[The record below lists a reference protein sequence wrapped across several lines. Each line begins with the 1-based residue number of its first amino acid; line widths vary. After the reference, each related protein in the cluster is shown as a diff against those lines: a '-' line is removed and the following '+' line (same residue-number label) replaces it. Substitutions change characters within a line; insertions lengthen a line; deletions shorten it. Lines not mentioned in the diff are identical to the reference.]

1 MRGSFTLEHDAS
13 KGTATANRVLGF
25 TSVFQGYT
33 TGLARPLIWVESRAE
48 ASVFNQK
55 HNTMIRY
62 IPCLLILFLLLGCTH
77 KIDEEHPKGEPDLG
91 ALERQIQL
99 RLREYE
105 SYLRKGD
112 SLALGNMYT
121 EDAEI
126 IPSTVGRENI
136 IKVFGSMIRDSIT
149 GSSFKTTK
157 LWGDDLLLVEDG
169 TGTWSHTNGTVVS
182 RGRYL
187 LVWKKED
194 GKWKILRDTWFPD
207 RN

>member
-1 MRGSFTLEHDAS
+1 MKKLKGTITLFSLLFIALVSFTCCEQKVAEKTAQTEQTDISTLE
-13 KGTATANRVLGF
+13 KE
-25 TSVFQGYT
+25 
-33 TGLARPLIWVESRAE
+33 IE
-48 ASVFNQK
+48 
-55 HNTMIRY
+55 
-62 IPCLLILFLLLGCTH
+62 
-77 KIDEEHPKGEPDLG
+77 
-91 ALERQIQL
+91 L

-105 SYLRKGD
+105 SLLQNRD
-112 SLALGNMYT
+112 SIALGNMYT

-157 LWGDDLLLVEDG
+157 LWGNDQLLVEDG
-169 TGTWSHTNGTVVS
+169 NGTWSHANGTVVG

-194 GKWKILRDTWFPD
+194 GKWKILRDTWFPEKKK
-207 RN
+207 